1 MPRTCPWTVCCLERT
16 APGPSFLAL
25 KPQPTPSSPWRTS
38 TVFRSSGPVW
48 WRVLEHWNYKWGLT
62 CSPGVPRPYDGSTSM
77 RSPAGC
83 NIRTWIARQ
92 ETSMCGIIGVSALP
106 DAARLTYL
114 GLYALQ
120 HRGQESAGIV
130 AIDGAGTA
138 RSHRGM
144 GLVSENF
151 DDHTLAGLPGDVA
164 VGHTRYSTTGSTVLA
179 NAQPCNVNT
188 RCGPLAIAH
197 NGNLVNADAIKR
209 ELVARGAI
217 FTSSSDTEVL
227 VHLIARSEEDTTD
240 DQIRE
245 ALEQV
250 DGAYSLIITVGRTM
264 YAAVDSRGF
273 RPLVIGR
280 LGQGIVVASESC
292 ALDLIGATF
301 HCELRPGD
309 FVRIDNGHVTHLPRL
324 APRPVSRCVF
334 ELVYFARP
342 DSTVFGESVDRV
354 RRELGRQLAREQPAS
369 GGEVVFSV
377 PDSSN
382 AMALGFSEVSGIKL
396 EYGLI
401 RNHYVGRTFI
411 NPTQNHRVAKVKI
424 KFNPVREVIYGKS
437 VVVVDDSLV
446 RGNTSKELVQMI
458 RAAGAREVHLRL
470 GSPPITGP
478 CHYGIDTPTR
488 EELIGATHSIE
499 EIRQFLG
506 VDSLGY
512 LSLEGMLE
520 AAGKDT
526 GYCHACF
533 SGNYPTIT
541 PDDLVQLRHATPL
554 IATPA

>member
-1 MPRTCPWTVCCLERT
+1 
-16 APGPSFLAL
+16 
-25 KPQPTPSSPWRTS
+25 
-38 TVFRSSGPVW
+38 
-48 WRVLEHWNYKWGLT
+48 
-62 CSPGVPRPYDGSTSM
+62 
-77 RSPAGC
+77 
-83 NIRTWIARQ
+83 
-92 ETSMCGIIGVSALP
+92 
-106 DAARLTYL
+106 LTYL

-130 AIDGAGTA
+130 AIDRDGAA

-151 DDHTLAGLPGDVA
+151 DDESLAALPGDVA

-197 NGNLVNADAIKR
+197 NGNLINAEPIKR
-209 ELVARGAI
+209 ELVERGAI

-227 VHLIARSEEDTTD
+227 VHLIARSEADSVD
-240 DQIRE
+240 GQIRE

-250 DGAYSLIITVGRTM
+250 DGAYSLVITVGRTM
-264 YAAVDSRGF
+264 YAVVDSRGF

-280 LGQGIVVASESC
+280 MGSGIIVASESC

-301 HCELRPGD
+301 NCELRPGD
-309 FVRIDNGHVTHLPRL
+309 FVRIENGHVTHLPRL

-342 DSTVFGESVDRV
+342 DSTLFGESVDRV
-354 RRELGRQLAREQPAS
+354 RRELGRQLAREQPAA

-396 EYGLI
+396 EHGLI

-411 NPTQNHRVAKVKI
+411 NPTQALRVAKVKI
-424 KFNPVREVIYGKS
+424 KFNPVREVIHGKS

-478 CHYGIDTPTR
+478 CHYGIDTPNR
-488 EELIGATHSIE
+488 NELIAATHSVE

-512 LSLEGMLE
+512 LSLNGMLQ
-520 AAGKDT
+520 AAGKET
-526 GYCHACF
+526 GFCHACF
-533 SGNYPTIT
+533 SGQYPTPT
-541 PDDLVQLRHATPL
+541 PDDSVRLRYATPL

>member
-1 MPRTCPWTVCCLERT
+1 
-16 APGPSFLAL
+16 
-25 KPQPTPSSPWRTS
+25 
-38 TVFRSSGPVW
+38 
-48 WRVLEHWNYKWGLT
+48 
-62 CSPGVPRPYDGSTSM
+62 
-77 RSPAGC
+77 
-83 NIRTWIARQ
+83 
-92 ETSMCGIIGVSALP
+92 MCGIIGVSGLP

-130 AIDGAGTA
+130 AIDREGNA

-151 DDHTLAGLPGDVA
+151 EESVLATLPGDVA

-179 NAQPCNVNT
+179 NAQPCNVAT

-197 NGNLVNADAIKR
+197 NGNIINAGELKRDLVEK
-209 ELVARGAI
+209 GAI
-217 FTSSSDTEVL
+217 FTTSSDTEVL
-227 VHLIARSEEDTTD
+227 VHLIARSKAPTVEG
-240 DQIRE
+240 QIRD

-250 DGAYSLIITVGRTM
+250 DGAYSLVLTVGRAL
-264 YAAVDSRGF
+264 YAVVDSRGF
-273 RPLVIGR
+273 RPLVMGR
-280 LGQGIVVASESC
+280 LGSGMIVASETC
-292 ALDLIGATF
+292 ALDLLGA
-301 HCELRPGD
+301 HIACELQPGE
-309 FVRIDNGHVTHLPRL
+309 FVRIEDGKVTELPRL

-342 DSTVFGESVDRV
+342 DSTVFGESVDRA
-354 RRELGRQLAREQPAS
+354 RRELGRQLAREQPAPR
-369 GGEVVFSV
+369 GEVVFSV

-382 AMALGFSEVSGIKL
+382 AMALGFSEISGVKL

-424 KFNPVREVIYGKS
+424 KFNPVRDVIQGKS

-446 RGNTSKELVQMI
+446 RGNTSKSLVQMI

-478 CHYGIDTPTR
+478 CLYGIDTPTR
-488 EELIGATHSIE
+488 EELIAATHSVE
-499 EIRQFLG
+499 EIREFLG

-512 LSLEGMLE
+512 LSLDGMLR
-520 AAGKDT
+520 AAGESNE
-526 GYCHACF
+526 YCHACF
-533 SGNYPTIT
+533 SGHYPTPI
-541 PDDLVQLRHATPL
+541 PGELVQLRHASPL
-554 IATPA
+554 VATPA

>member
-1 MPRTCPWTVCCLERT
+1 
-16 APGPSFLAL
+16 
-25 KPQPTPSSPWRTS
+25 
-38 TVFRSSGPVW
+38 
-48 WRVLEHWNYKWGLT
+48 
-62 CSPGVPRPYDGSTSM
+62 
-77 RSPAGC
+77 
-83 NIRTWIARQ
+83 
-92 ETSMCGIIGVSALP
+92 MCGIIGVSGIS
-106 DAARLTYL
+106 DAARSAYL

-130 AIDGAGTA
+130 AVDREGVA

-144 GLVSENF
+144 GLVGETF
-151 DDHTLAGLPGDVA
+151 DESILSLLPGDVA

-179 NAQPCNVNT
+179 NAQPCSANT

-197 NGNLVNADAIKR
+197 NGNLVNAAAIKR
-209 ELVARGAI
+209 ELVERGAI

-227 VHLIARSEEDTTD
+227 VHLIARSEADTVEG
-240 DQIRE
+240 QIRD

-250 DGAYSLIITVGRTM
+250 DGAYSLVISVGRTL
-264 YAAVDSRGF
+264 YAVIDSRGF
-273 RPLVIGR
+273 RPLVLGR
-280 LGQGIVVASESC
+280 LGNGMVVASESC
-292 ALDLIGATF
+292 ALDLLGATPA
-301 HCELRPGD
+301 CELQPGE
-309 FVRIDNGHVTHLPRL
+309 FIRIQDGKVTELARL
-324 APRPVSRCVF
+324 SPRPVTRCVF

-354 RRELGRQLAREQPAS
+354 RRELGRQLAREQPAPD
-369 GGEVVFSV
+369 GDVVFSV

-424 KFNPVREVIYGKS
+424 KFNPVRDVIERKS

-446 RGNTSKELVQMI
+446 RGNTSKSLVQMI
-458 RAAGAREVHLRL
+458 RSAGAREVHLRL
-470 GSPPITGP
+470 ASPPITGP
-478 CHYGIDTPTR
+478 CLYGIDTPTR
-488 EELIGATHSIE
+488 EELIASTHSIE

-512 LSLEGMLE
+512 LSLDGMLH
-520 AAGKDT
+520 AAGEIN

-533 SGNYPTIT
+533 SGHYPTPI
-541 PDDLVQLRHATPL
+541 PGDLVQLRHDSPL
-554 IATPA
+554 VATPA